1 MAIEAERLLAIF
13 EARFASLDKAL
24 AKSRGEAQRS
34 FKAIETAGT
43 RAESTLA
50 RVGSR
55 GLPGMERVNAKL
67 REMRRESDLTTS
79 SLGGFARGFAG
90 ALGAGLSIQAAQ
102 QLLDTSARIRNSLKV
117 TGLEGDNLKQ
127 VYDQLFQSAQRNA
140 APIESLTTLYG
151 RLAQAQKTIGASQ
164 QDLLNF
170 TDKVSLAL
178 RVSGTNAQ
186 SASGA
191 LLQLSQA
198 LGGGVVRAEEFNS
211 VLEGAP
217 AIIQTVAAGLREA
230 GGSISTLR
238 QLVLDGKVSSEAFFR
253 AFLAGAGQLE
263 ERVKTS
269 ETTISQAFIRLQNVL
284 VDLAGRF
291 DTATGASSK
300 LAEFLSTTLVNAIN
314 EVGTIATNTAT
325 GPLAAFVGAVNK
337 VTDAIVGLGAEIG
350 EVSGLDQIGRSLGA
364 EPYRSTTLG
373 RSPEQIRNRIGE
385 LQRQL
390 ADMPNA
396 AKPFTDEIQ
405 KQIDKLR
412 EELRLIE
419 QIGENQRLLQRST
432 YSTVGG
438 EAATPDAAAS
448 GGVKPITLADYPIGG
463 GGSATSSGQTPAES
477 AATRLAEQA
486 ADRLTAAIA
495 AQSATAVD
503 AAALLLGKSETANAG
518 DINAFLKRG
527 GIDLNAATTAWC
539 AAFVN
544 SALAQVGISGSGSDV
559 ATDFLNWG
567 VKIDPSQIQ
576 RGDVLVQ
583 DRGLGAG
590 QVGGHVGL
598 ATGLVRFQEGI
609 LQLQMLSGNAS
620 NKVQEDWVN
629 ASEVVARRATDAFQV
644 PTEALRHIGQ
654 QSSAAKA
661 ETEAATAAVQQ
672 QGQAYE
678 RLGQV
683 AQTAL
688 NGLATA
694 LADGKIEGEEL
705 LQIVMQIVQ
714 QMISMPGFSF
724 PGGAGGGLLS
734 LIRSVFGFAKGGIAA
749 HGRPLPLPRFARGG
763 VSRSAA
769 IFGEAGPEA
778 AVPLP
783 DGRRIPVELS
793 MPVARHGRSGGSN
806 DTVTVMLRD
815 DSGRMAEIADQ
826 RIVSR
831 SGTIVNVAVQRANA
845 SAPAAIAKYRN
856 ERGNSDYRL

>member
-24 AKSRGEAQRS
+24 AKSRGEAQKS

-67 REMRRESDLTTS
+67 REMRRESDLTTT

-117 TGLEGDNLKQ
+117 TGLEGENLKQ

-350 EVSGLDQIGRSLGA
+350 EVSGLDQIGKSLGA

-412 EELRLIE
+412 EELRLLE
-419 QIGENQRLLQRST
+419 QIGENQRLLQRSS
-432 YSTVGG
+432 YSTGGSAKASGVGG
-438 EAATPDAAAS
+438 
-448 GGVKPITLADYPIGG
+448 GVRPITLNDYPINP
-463 GGSATSSGQTPAES
+463 SAAATSGEKAGAAYGAGFDSGLARFLKPGQATSHIEGLDTAFAERLEAFLSHAPGAGVSIYSGYRSIQRQAELWEAALRKYGSPEAARKWVAPPGSSVHNRGGAADLSFANDAARQWAHENAGFYGLNFRMDHEPWHIEMSRMSNVASASLEEVKDHWSGLRQTTKETAES
-477 AATRLAEQA
+477 TREVAE
-486 ADRLTAAIA
+486 
-495 AQSATAVD
+495 
-503 AAALLLGKSETANAG
+503 EY
-518 DINAFLKRG
+518 
-527 GIDLNAATTAWC
+527 
-539 AAFVN
+539 
-544 SALAQVGISGSGSDV
+544 DV
-559 ATDFLNWG
+559 FG
-567 VKIDPSQIQ
+567 
-576 RGDVLVQ
+576 
-583 DRGLGAG
+583 
-590 QVGGHVGL
+590 
-598 ATGLVRFQEGI
+598 E
-609 LQLQMLSGNAS
+609 
-620 NKVQEDWVN
+620 
-629 ASEVVARRATDAFQV
+629 
-644 PTEALRHIGQ
+644 
-654 QSSAAKA
+654 
-661 ETEAATAAVQQ
+661 
-672 QGQAYE
+672 
-678 RLGQV
+678 V

-694 LADGKIEGEEL
+694 LADGKIEGQEL
-705 LQIVMQIVQ
+705 LQILMQIVQ
-714 QMISMPGFSF
+714 QMISMPGFRF
-724 PGGAGGGLLS
+724 PGGGGAGGGLLS
-734 LIRSVFGFAKGGIAA
+734 LIGSVFGFAKGGIAA
-749 HGRPLPLPRFARGG
+749 HGRPQPLPRFARGG

-793 MPVARHGRSGGSN
+793 MPVARHGRSGGST